1 MYDQGLTLKAAAERL
16 GYSYNT
22 VRRMVLSGEIH
33 AYGRGKLTRIPT
45 SEIVRFMSIGTAVE
59 DIQALARTRAGTR
72 DAISQLQQ
80 LGVI

>member
-45 SEIVRFMSIGTAVE
+45 SEIMRFMSIGTAVE
-59 DIQALARTRAGTR
+59 DVQALARARGGTR
-72 DAISQLQQ
+72 DALSQLEQ
-80 LGVI
+80 LGVL